1 MKDFI
6 IGFLLGGIIVS
17 NWGVIYLNI
26 YNFIF

>member
-17 NWGVIYLNI
+17 NWDYIVLNI
-26 YNFIF
+26 SELIF

>member
-17 NWGVIYLNI
+17 NWDYISLN
-26 YNFIF
+26 FSQLLF